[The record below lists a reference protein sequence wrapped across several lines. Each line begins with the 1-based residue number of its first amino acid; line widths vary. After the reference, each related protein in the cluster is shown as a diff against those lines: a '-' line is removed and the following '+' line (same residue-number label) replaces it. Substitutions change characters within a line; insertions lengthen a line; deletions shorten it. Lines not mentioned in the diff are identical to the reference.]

1 MTTDRSSSPDYP
13 EAQPVGEHLV
23 IDVSEWV
30 PGPDPDPHRGRE
42 EQSEYLERYYR
53 CLRCGA
59 ERLRTDGFPEECAGH
74 GRAER
79 TGRGARP
86 DERDT
91 PRS

>member
-1 MTTDRSSSPDYP
+1 MTPDRSSSPDFP

-23 IDVSEWV
+23 IDATEWV
-30 PGPDPDPHRGRE
+30 PGRDPDPHRGHD

-59 ERLRTDGFPEECAGH
+59 ERLRTDDFSEECAGP
-74 GRAER
+74 GRAMRADHEV
-79 TGRGARP
+79 RP

-91 PRS
+91 PRF